1 MLRFFSEAI
10 MGPTMVSNTP
20 LQAAYG
26 KFRAIIFTTF
36 VFSFSINM
44 LLFIS
49 PLYMLQIYDR
59 VLGSRNEITL
69 LMISIIT
76 LFLLIIYG
84 SLEFVRS
91 RMLVRAG
98 QQFDDVLSETLFSR
112 AVKLRLANPNAGA
125 EYILSDGDK
134 VREFLTGTGILAFF
148 DAPWTPIFIGVC
160 FLFHPWLGFLALAG
174 GIIIFMLALI
184 NEFATRK
191 PLKEANTAAQKA
203 SQFAGAVLQN
213 AEVIRSMGMEKA
225 LGNRW
230 RDRHGVVLD
239 AQASASD
246 KAGAILTFQKFVRI
260 TLQSAILGLGA
271 YLAIHQQIS
280 PGIMI
285 AASIMM
291 GRALQPLEQGVSQW
305 KTFVAA
311 RQAHARLKN
320 LFDSVPGD
328 EKRTELPTPE
338 GVIAV
343 ENLSSVIPGT
353 RTAFLK
359 GINFQVNSG
368 ETIAVIGPSGSGKSS
383 LIRHLV
389 GVWPA
394 AAGTVRIDGADISH
408 WDAEQLG
415 QHLGYLPQ
423 EVRLFAGSIAE
434 NISRFTGGESEAVVK
449 AAQLAGVHDMILRLP
464 DGYETQVGDNG
475 QQLSGGQRQRVG
487 LARAMYNMPR
497 IMILDEPN
505 SNLDSDGENALLEAI
520 KTMKAEKVTV
530 VLVTHKTNLLAIC
543 DRVVVLRDGAM
554 QAFTTPQELFKPTA
568 PSPAQVPATVPVGQV
583 TVPTQQSA

>member
-1 MLRFFSEAI
+1 
-10 MGPTMVSNTP
+10 MVSKTP

-36 VFSFSINM
+36 VFSFCINM
-44 LLFIS
+44 LLFAS
-49 PLYMLQIYDR
+49 PIYMLQIYDR
-59 VLGSRNEITL
+59 VLGSRNETTL
-69 LMISIIT
+69 LMISIII

-84 SLEFVRS
+84 LLEFIRS

-98 QQFDDVLSETLFSR
+98 QQFDNVLSESLFSR
-112 AVKLRLANPNAGA
+112 AVKLRLSNPKAGA
-125 EYILSDGDK
+125 EFILADGDK
-134 VREFLTGTGILAFF
+134 IREFLTGTGILAFF
-148 DAPWTPIFIGVC
+148 DAPWTPVFIAVC
-160 FLFHPWLGFLALAG
+160 FIFHPWLGFVALGGALVIFALA
-174 GIIIFMLALI
+174 II
-184 NEFATRK
+184 NEFATKK
-191 PLKEANTAAQKA
+191 PLKEANTASQGAN
-203 SQFAGAVLQN
+203 QFAGAVLQN
-213 AEVIRSMGMEKA
+213 AEVIRAMGMEKA
-225 LGNRW
+225 LGDRW
-230 RDRHGVVLD
+230 RDRHGSVLG
-239 AQASASD
+239 AQADASD
-246 KAGAILTFQKFVRI
+246 KAGAILTFQKFFRMTI
-260 TLQSAILGLGA
+260 QSAILGLGG
-271 YLAIHQQIS
+271 YLAIKQEIS

-291 GRALQPLEQGVSQW
+291 GRALQPVEQGVQQW

-311 RQAHARLKN
+311 RQAHARLKG

-328 EKRTELPTPE
+328 EQRTELPDPK
-338 GVIAV
+338 GVITA
-343 ENLSSVIPGT
+343 ENLSSVLPGT

-359 GINFQVNSG
+359 NLNFQINPG

-394 AAGTVRIDGADISH
+394 AVGTVRIDGADIAH
-408 WDAEQLG
+408 WNADQLG

-423 EVRLFAGSIAE
+423 EVRLFAGTIAE
-434 NISRFTGGESEAVVK
+434 NISRFTGGESEEVVK

-487 LARAMYNMPR
+487 LARAMFGMPR

-520 KTMKAEKVTV
+520 KAMKEQKITV

-543 DRVVVLRDGAM
+543 DRVLVMREGQM
-554 QAFTTPQELFKPTA
+554 QAFTTPQELFKPAAAAANA
-568 PSPAQVPATVPVGQV
+568 PAAQSAPTPATVPVGQV
-583 TVPTQQSA
+583 RAPAQKPA

>member
-1 MLRFFSEAI
+1 
-10 MGPTMVSNTP
+10 MVSNTP